1 MNNMLNKEDQ
11 LALIQSKIYVI
22 RGQKVMLDF
31 DLAEAYG
38 VETSQ
43 LKRQVRRNM
52 ERFEGDDFMIVL
64 TRDELSRCQ
73 IGTLNIK
80 RGQNIKYL
88 PFAFTELGVA
98 MLSSVLKS
106 SSAIKVN
113 RDIMRA
119 FVALRHIAE
128 MPNTDDRLKMIEVEI
143 QNIKDEMND
152 TLADQND
159 INEST
164 RMQLDAISTALA
176 ELQSEHRQQPKRKP
190 IGFIQ
195 PEETKTKFYFAKMG
209 SGQKSL
215 RLQVLQCFPIQT
227 SSNWFIACST
237 IS

>member
-106 SSAIKVN
+106 SSAIMVN

-195 PEETKTKFYFAKMG
+195 PEEKDED
-209 SGQKSL
+209 
-215 RLQVLQCFPIQT
+215 
-227 SSNWFIACST
+227 
-237 IS
+237 